1 MVSRAQDTM
10 VSTKFNIKPFPIR
23 HSSLKLCYIDFLLA
37 TSPQLYLASIS
48 IPLQHYM
55 HSLSSLPIHL
65 CIYVS
70 TPCYHFLHLCHPLL
84 LKLSPF
90 THIFHFFLFHF
101 LLFFLLPYHFFL
113 YHFLLFL
120 YHFFLFNFPR
130 YIQLFATRETPPPW
144 TSRPFE

>member
-1 MVSRAQDTM
+1 MSRTQDTM
-10 VSTKFNIKPFPIR
+10 VSTKFNIKPFLIC

-37 TSPQLYLASIS
+37 TSHQLYLASIS
-48 IPLQHYM
+48 LPLQHYM
-55 HSLSSLPIHL
+55 QSLSTLSIHP

-70 TPCYHFLHLCHPLL
+70 TPLHDFLHLCHPLL

-101 LLFFLLPYHFFL
+101 LLF
-113 YHFLLFL
+113 
-120 YHFFLFNFPR
+120 NFPR
-130 YIQLFATRETPPPW
+130 YIQLFATRETPPLW